1 MDEFE
6 KFFADD
12 GFFSIETDLMDLKEE
27 TRIQNIIQKLYIYDN
42 NPQELTKIYTDVLED
57 DNVAFILLKISQDM
71 IFKKH

>member
-27 TRIQNIIQKLYIYDN
+27 
-42 NPQELTKIYTDVLED
+42 QEYKI
-57 DNVAFILLKISQDM
+57 
-71 IFKKH
+71 